1 MRLVKQPKKAGTSRV
16 VFLIELLGF
25 PGGKEEE
32 ERRGWGVGG
41 RKKEHFRPNQSNQTY
56 QFKTLELEW
65 CLQYTLF
72 AVMLQGSLSNQ
83 LVYMQLK

>member
-32 ERRGWGVGG
+32 ERRGWGGWG
-41 RKKEHFRPNQSNQTY
+41 EEERAF
-56 QFKTLELEW
+56 
-65 CLQYTLF
+65 
-72 AVMLQGSLSNQ
+72 
-83 LVYMQLK
+83 